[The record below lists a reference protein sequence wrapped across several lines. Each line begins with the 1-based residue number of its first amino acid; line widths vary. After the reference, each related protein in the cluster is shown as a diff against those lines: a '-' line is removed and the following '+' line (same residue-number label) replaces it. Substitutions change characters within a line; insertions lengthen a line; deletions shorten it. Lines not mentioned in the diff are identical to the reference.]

1 MGRPRGFDE
10 NVAIA
15 AAASLFARRGYEG
28 TAIDDL
34 VTATGVH
41 RASLYKAFGSKRG
54 LYLAA
59 VRQQVEAAARS
70 ALATTAEADL
80 ADPAGAIPEVDA
92 MPEVDALVKIALDQ
106 GREDPEVAA
115 EVARGL
121 AALRDSLAARHPDP
135 DAALAESL
143 GRRVLAAVAFE
154 TTPQT
159 TDS

>member
-15 AAASLFARRGYEG
+15 AAASVFARRGYEG
-28 TAIDDL
+28 TAINDL

-70 ALATTAEADL
+70 ALATPAEADL
-80 ADPAGAIPEVDA
+80 ADPAGAIPEI
-92 MPEVDALVKIALDQ
+92 DALVKIALDQ

-121 AALRDSLAARHPDP
+121 AALRDSLAARHADP

-154 TTPQT
+154 TIPQT